1 MTRTATPKQVSYLMV
16 LLARAGYDTR
26 WMSSHYR
33 ELGASMRER
42 SGSVSVWLSSLT
54 IGEASALIDRLRG

>member
-26 WMSSHYR
+26 WMSSRYR